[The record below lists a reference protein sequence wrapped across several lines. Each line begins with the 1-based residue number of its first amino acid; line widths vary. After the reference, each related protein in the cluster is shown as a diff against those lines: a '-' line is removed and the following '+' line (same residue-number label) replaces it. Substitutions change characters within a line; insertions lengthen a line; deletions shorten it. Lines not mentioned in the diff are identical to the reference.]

1 MDIYFLRHA
10 NAGEPNFDS
19 AKDEKRPIDKLGIEQ
34 SHNVGHALAALDVS
48 PDVIISSPLRRAT
61 QTAAVVAN
69 ELGHEDKVIIDAAL
83 RPESSYEKF
92 QDLLRR
98 HSRRDAIMVVGHNPS
113 MTEFLNTL
121 LFNGATL
128 NAVELKKGA
137 VAKVE
142 KGSRKPAVLKWCM
155 PPKVVRSIQQDS
167 ATSSRP
173 KTVRK

>member
-10 NAGEPNFDS
+10 NAGEPRVNS

-34 SHNVGHALAALDVS
+34 SHDVGRALAALDVS

-69 ELGHEDKVIIDAAL
+69 ELGHEDKVFIDAAL

-121 LFNGATL
+121 LSNGAPL
-128 NAVELKKGA
+128 HAVELKKGA

-142 KGSRKPAVLKWCM
+142 KDGRKPAVLRWCM
-155 PPKVVRSIQQDS
+155 PPKVVRSIQQAS
-167 ATSSRP
+167 ASSSRP

>member
-10 NAGEPNFDS
+10 NAGEPRVNP

-34 SHNVGHALAALDVS
+34 SHDVGRALAALGVN
-48 PDVIISSPLRRAT
+48 PEVIISSPLRRAN

-69 ELGHEDKVIIDAAL
+69 ELGHEDKVITDAAL
-83 RPESSYEKF
+83 RPEASYEQF

-98 HSRRDAIMVVGHNPS
+98 HSRRDAIIVVGHNPS
-113 MTEFLNTL
+113 MTEFLNNL
-121 LFNGATL
+121 LSGGVPL

-142 KGSRKPAVLKWCM
+142 KNDRKPAVLKWCM
-155 PPKVVRSIQQDS
+155 PPRVVRSIQQAS